1 MLKMLY
7 NTHYEHDGDVTLQYE
22 IVFDGFRLTLIER
35 FINSYETGENYY
47 RTRKILVKADRKAIL
62 EYREY
67 SGAKVIWGAYNP
79 PKDFNMDLFRYEI
92 WKYFNID
99 IPEKE

>member
-7 NTHYEHDGDVTLQYE
+7 NTHYEHNGDLTLQYE
-22 IVFDGFRLTLIER
+22 IVFNGMQLTLIER
-35 FINSYETGENYY
+35 FIDSYETGENYY
-47 RTRKILVKADRKAIL
+47 RTRKILVKARNAIL

-67 SGAKVIWGAYNP
+67 GNEVIWGAYNP
-79 PKDFNMDLFRYEI
+79 PKDFDMDLFRYEV